1 MHRLILMESMKIYE
15 RHGNRMVTLYT
26 ENPGLLLFFV
36 LLAVTNIL
44 PVMNEKLRPVW
55 WVGIAVHIA
64 SVFFY
69 VKAGAELDDILLL
82 FLFSILVG
90 LVAELVKEKR
100 ANAKKSDNNAEGDN
114 K

>member
-1 MHRLILMESMKIYE
+1 
-15 RHGNRMVTLYT
+15 MVTLYT

-44 PVMNEKLRPVW
+44 PVVSEKLKPVCC
-55 WVGIAVHIA
+55 VGIAVHIA
-64 SVFFY
+64 AVIFY

-90 LVAELVKEKR
+90 LTAELVNEKR
-100 ANAKKSDNNAEGDN
+100 ANAKKTENNAEGDT

>member
-1 MHRLILMESMKIYE
+1 MGTRYA
-15 RHGNRMVTLYT
+15 

-44 PVMNEKLRPVW
+44 PVVSEKLKPVW

-64 SVFFY
+64 AVFFY
-69 VKAGAELDDILLL
+69 VKAGSELDDILLL
-82 FLFSILVG
+82 FLLSLPVG
-90 LVAELVKEKR
+90 IAAELVKEKR
-100 ANAKKSDNNAEGDN
+100 GIAKKTDSTAEGET

>member
-1 MHRLILMESMKIYE
+1 
-15 RHGNRMVTLYT
+15 MVTLYT

-44 PVMNEKLRPVW
+44 PVLGEKLRPVW

-64 SVFFY
+64 AVFFY

-82 FLFSILVG
+82 FLFSLLSG
-90 LVAELVKEKR
+90 LVAEVVKEKQGT
-100 ANAKKSDNNAEGDN
+100 AKKSDNTAEGDT

>member
-1 MHRLILMESMKIYE
+1 
-15 RHGNRMVTLYT
+15 MVTLYT

-36 LLAVTNIL
+36 LLAVTSIL
-44 PVMNEKLRPVW
+44 PVVSEKLKPVW

-64 SVFFY
+64 AVFFY

-90 LVAELVKEKR
+90 LAAELVKENR
-100 ANAKKSDNNAEGDN
+100 ANAKKTENTTEGDA